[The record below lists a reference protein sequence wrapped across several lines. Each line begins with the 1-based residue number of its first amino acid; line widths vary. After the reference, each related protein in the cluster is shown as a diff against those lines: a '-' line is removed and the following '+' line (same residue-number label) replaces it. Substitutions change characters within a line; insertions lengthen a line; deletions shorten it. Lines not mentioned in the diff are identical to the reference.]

1 MFKKVVF
8 LAGVVLIMFFFIC
21 VPVSHATT
29 NKGIAKEFCKTHYP
43 ECKIKF
49 FNYKN
54 YNDKVMLH
62 RANKGIVYVEK
73 FVSYSDGKRKKSG
86 HSKEGWYICYNKGVK
101 KGKKV
106 ISYCVY
112 NPYTNYCDDVTA
124 VIDNHKIRY

>member
-1 MFKKVVF
+1 MTKKITVIYCIIAILF
-8 LAGVVLIMFFFIC
+8 AITC
-21 VPVSHATT
+21 APSHAVT
-29 NKGIAKEFCKTHYP
+29 NKSLVKEYCRKHYS
-43 ECKIKF
+43 ECKIKY

-54 YNDKVMLH
+54 YDDSIMLH
-62 RANKGIVYVEK
+62 RANTGIVYVEK

-106 ISYCVY
+106 ISYCIY

-124 VIDNHKIRY
+124 VVDNKKIRY